1 MNKYKTIMLVLLI
14 ILITSISKT
23 YAIINN
29 YTLLGKTIY
38 IDPGHGGMDSGT
50 TYKKIYEKDI
60 NLILSKKLEKELT
73 SLGATVYLT
82 RETDKDLSLSRRH
95 RKRSDLISRAYLI
108 NKTKPDMYIS
118 IHLNYLSNSK
128 YKGLQIFYNNKNK
141 QNKKIAQSL
150 TKYIKE
156 KTYNVREPKYNST
169 YYMYNNITQP
179 GVLIEVGFLSNP
191 DDRYRLTHEKYQD
204 ILISN
209 ITYSIEKYFQEK
221 RPTWYGFEME
231 KIFGKLL

>member
-1 MNKYKTIMLVLLI
+1 MNKYKIIIIMLLTLI
-14 ILITSISKT
+14 IISVPKAH
-23 YAIINN
+23 AIINN

-38 IDPGHGGMDSGT
+38 IDPGHGGIDSGT

-108 NKTKPDMYIS
+108 NKTKPNMYVS
-118 IHLNYLSNSK
+118 IHLNYLSNTK

-141 QNKKIAQSL
+141 QNKKIAESL

-156 KTYNVREPKYNST
+156 KTHNVREPKYSSK
-169 YYMYNNITQP
+169 YYMYNNIIEP

-204 ILISN
+204 IIISN
-209 ITYSIEKYFQEK
+209 LVYSIEKYLQE
-221 RPTWYGFEME
+221 E
-231 KIFGKLL
+231 